1 MPPPH
6 PQGFAG
12 SRETARSVLV
22 CYFKVI
28 LPDHLFML
36 CRRFAAPLLHACGAF
51 AHGPG
56 PCGPAASVRRMTSP
70 GYRRPL
76 MIVAAMIAVLSLAA
90 VGAVM
95 AIAFNSGVAPVW
107 ITSTALYGLPVAFM
121 LAVVLVLDA
130 IRQRRRQ

>member
-1 MPPPH
+1 
-6 PQGFAG
+6 
-12 SRETARSVLV
+12 
-22 CYFKVI
+22 
-28 LPDHLFML
+28 
-36 CRRFAAPLLHACGAF
+36 
-51 AHGPG
+51 
-56 PCGPAASVRRMTSP
+56 MTSP

>member
-1 MPPPH
+1 
-6 PQGFAG
+6 
-12 SRETARSVLV
+12 
-22 CYFKVI
+22 
-28 LPDHLFML
+28 
-36 CRRFAAPLLHACGAF
+36 
-51 AHGPG
+51 
-56 PCGPAASVRRMTSP
+56 MTSP

-95 AIAFNSGVAPVW
+95 AIAFNGEVAPVW

-130 IRQRRRQ
+130 VRQRRRQ